1 MQQKNIF
8 DIESLMKELITSPKE
23 KDEKLISA
31 SGTNVPSDN
40 VKEEENKQAKNNTT
54 RSKKPARRRPNTA
67 ASDTQYPIPI
77 SQPASDSNSRSN
89 PTKKK
94 SGNVFIVKKQKE
106 SGKATFVS
114 GPGIQEK
121 YITPNM
127 DTPLS
132 ALGMREDILAALNRV
147 SIYDVGDLCMI
158 RKNGL
163 ERYHILN
170 DADLSALCKFM
181 GRLHVSLL

>member
-1 MQQKNIF
+1 
-8 DIESLMKELITSPKE
+8 MKELITSPKE

-31 SGTNVPSDN
+31 SDTNAPSDN
-40 VKEEENKQAKNNTT
+40 VREEENKHAKNNTV
-54 RSKKPARRRPNTA
+54 RGKKPVRQRPNA
-67 ASDTQYPIPI
+67 AACDTQYPIPI
-77 SQPASDSNSRSN
+77 SQPASDSNSRPKTS
-89 PTKKK
+89 KKK

-106 SGKATFVS
+106 FGKATFVS

-127 DTPLS
+127 DTTLS
-132 ALGMREDILAALNRV
+132 ALDMREDILAALNRV

-163 ERYHILN
+163 ERYHILS